1 MSANSRKNGAVVPGA
16 DSAGMP
22 PFFSSQVTEARRFFL
37 ELNPRAPEP
46 IFAVCGGLE
55 YCAPDY
61 HMQRKDFPYLSLE
74 FVARGQGI
82 VELLGQQHRLS
93 AGVIFAYGPTVQH
106 VISSD
111 PARPLVKY
119 FVDFQGKEAARL
131 LALSIPSSRQ
141 VIQTSAP
148 EQILRLFED
157 LIETGMRWSPFQKRI
172 CAVILEQLLL
182 RVSETAV
189 PFGSI
194 GSEAF
199 ETYQRCRRYIET
211 HYRTAAGLP
220 DIAQDC
226 NVDPAYLC
234 RLFKRFDY
242 QSPWQYVIQLKMRYA
257 AQQLQM
263 PQALIKRVAQELGFS
278 DAFQFSHTFR
288 RVYGISPRQF
298 IQLQRTSSD

>member
-1 MSANSRKNGAVVPGA
+1 MASRSVSGYGSRFVKRK
-16 DSAGMP
+16 
-22 PFFSSQVTEARRFFL
+22 TEIRAPRA
-37 ELNPRAPEP
+37 EWVHTSTISLNPPR
-46 IFAVCGGLE
+46 I
-55 YCAPDY
+55 
-61 HMQRKDFPYLSLE
+61 
-74 FVARGQGI
+74 
-82 VELLGQQHRLS
+82 RLS
-93 AGVIFAYGPTVQH
+93 TPLTKKSGALDRP
-106 VISSD
+106 
-111 PARPLVKY
+111 RPLVKY